1 MSKLPNRPV
10 QLTLTTD
17 ILRQA
22 PLFRVLDEREA
33 QVACAP
39 FRLRQFEKNEMIF
52 QHGDPGGCLYL
63 IGGGRVRIFLPG
75 PEGREV
81 TLRIYERGDIFG
93 ELAVLDDGA
102 RTASAQAMDNVYAYV
117 LYREEFMQL
126 LSGNFKLVQHVI
138 RMLSERLRYTT
149 TYTERLAFMSM
160 PARIAAAL
168 LQLSSGINATEQA
181 GMQAGM
187 QAGVISIT
195 QQDLANF
202 VGTTREWV
210 NRTLKDFARRGWIKL
225 ARGTIYILNL
235 QALQQV
241 IVV

>member
-1 MSKLPNRPV
+1 MNKTANRPV
-10 QLTLTTD
+10 QLALTTE

-33 QVACAP
+33 QAACAP
-39 FRLRQFEKNEMIF
+39 FRLRQFDKGEMIF
-52 QHGDPGGCLYL
+52 QHGDPGVCLYL
-63 IGGGRVRIFLPG
+63 IGGGRVRIFLPS
-75 PEGREV
+75 PDGREV

-93 ELAVLDDGA
+93 ELAVLDEGA
-102 RTASAQAMDNVYAYV
+102 RTASAQAMDNAFVYV
-117 LYREEFMQL
+117 LYREEFMAL

-138 RMLSERLRYTT
+138 RMLAERLRYTT
-149 TYTERLAFMSM
+149 TYTEQLAFMSM

-168 LQLSSGINATEQA
+168 LQLSTGVNVAEQSN
-181 GMQAGM
+181 
-187 QAGVISIT
+187 VITIT

-210 NRTLKDFARRGWIKL
+210 NRVLKDFAARHWIKL
-225 ARGTIYILNL
+225 SRGSIHILDL
-235 QALQQV
+235 QALQRA